1 MAFHAPTYAA
11 SSRAIAAW
19 YASILAGL
27 TIMKY
32 LSGNGAYRYASMV
45 MVREERYVRPGA
57 CEVVLN
63 GDPAL
68 AAAVAVAVVTKASD

>member
-1 MAFHAPTYAA
+1 MALHAPTYAA

-32 LSGNGAYRYASMV
+32 LSGNG
-45 MVREERYVRPGA
+45 EERYVRPGA